1 MGEPLVSAMNAP
13 TSLRDAME
21 SDNTPQS
28 SLESHIS
35 ADRPITTKS
44 DDRLNRSGFASAI
57 AKVIQ
62 HWRNK
67 PSLVIGLFGDWGS
80 GKSSIKNL
88 VIEALSENSGGR
100 IPVVEF
106 SPWQVSGQ
114 DILNDVFFREIGE
127 ALGKTGKGDDATL
140 KRRVARWKL
149 YSSVLSV
156 AANVA
161 RAWKSATNPVQ
172 SPTLSLLAETTS
184 LTLDTSAAV
193 VKSGAEGTES
203 EATLETLSLSELKAS
218 ISDDLAGLT
227 TPILVVLDDIDRL
240 TKEEI
245 RLVLQLVKANAD
257 FPNMIYLLL
266 AQKDTVVKALDEI
279 APDNGETFLE
289 KIVQV
294 GFDVPVMN
302 RKQLQ
307 SSLFEGLNKLLTGD
321 SLSARFDKAH
331 WGSLFPA
338 IYPLFRNLRDLNR
351 FLGSLAFHIEV
362 FRNGETFEVNPV
374 DLIGLEV
381 LRVFEPNVYR
391 RLPQEKEV
399 LTLES
404 RGFRDKKRDEDKRRT
419 DDLVGLASN
428 ERKDSVSKLIAEL
441 FPPSGLLRGHF
452 SASDEQENRWF
463 KELRVCSYKAF
474 DRYFQLATPEG
485 DVSQAD
491 IDELIGQMSNK
502 ESLQGIFAGLT
513 RRGLLETMFQRLHSL
528 SEALPLDHA
537 PAFLAALFE
546 LEFEEREYDLFET
559 PPKDRVVGF
568 TFWYLHRMDERA
580 RVDTLKAALTATDGI
595 GIAVNVAGSFIR
607 FAEPKG
613 QIEPFLE
620 SEEARE
626 ELKGA
631 CLAAI
636 KRVTKQS
643 PSFTPQ
649 LDLCFLRYW
658 VSWDPDAAAAW
669 LLAYLQTR
677 ANVVHFLQSIVST
690 SNGTGG
696 RKRYFILSSL
706 GELIKLDELRKRVS
720 TYLNG
725 DLNDEEGELLKLVNA
740 SFKRIDAGIT
750 EDPYQII
757 QGYQ

>member
-1 MGEPLVSAMNAP
+1 MDSENIP
-13 TSLRDAME
+13 E
-21 SDNTPQS
+21 S
-28 SLESHIS
+28 SLQPHIS
-35 ADRPITTKS
+35 ADRPITRKS
-44 DDRLNRSGFASAI
+44 EDRLNRTGFAGAI
-57 AKVIQ
+57 AKVIAQ
-62 HWRNK
+62 WRNK

-88 VIEALSENSGGR
+88 VVEALSENGEER

-114 DILNDVFFREIGE
+114 EILSEFFFREIG
-127 ALGKTGKGDDATL
+127 AVLGRAVGADEGTRKK
-140 KRRVARWKL
+140 RVARWKL
-149 YSSVLSV
+149 YSSALSV
-156 AANVA
+156 AATLA
-161 RAWKSATNPVQ
+161 RAWKAATNPVLT
-172 SPTLSLLAETTS
+172 PNLALLSEATS
-184 LTLDTSAAV
+184 TTLDASAAI
-193 VKSGAEGTES
+193 VKSGAEGIES
-203 EATLETLSLSELKAS
+203 EATLETPSLSELKAS

-307 SSLFEGLNKLLTGD
+307 SFLFEGLNKLLTGD
-321 SLSARFDKAH
+321 SLSARFDNAH

-338 IYPLFRNLRDLNR
+338 IFPLFRNLRDLNR

-404 RGFRDKKRDEDKRRT
+404 RGFRDKKRDEDKRRI
-419 DDLVGLASN
+419 DDLLILASD

-491 IDELIGQMSNK
+491 IDELIGKMSNK

-513 RRGLLETMFQRLHSL
+513 RRGLLETMFQRLQSL

-537 PAFLAALFE
+537 PTFLAALFE
-546 LEFEEREYDLFET
+546 LEFEEREYDLFEI
-559 PPKDRVVGF
+559 PPKDRLVGF
-568 TFWYLHRMDERA
+568 TYWYLHRMDEMG
-580 RVDTLKAALTATDGI
+580 RVDTLKAALTKTDGI
-595 GIAVNVAGSFIR
+595 GNAINVAGLFVRMS
-607 FAEPKG
+607 EPKG
-613 QIEPFLE
+613 LMQPFFA
-620 SEEARE
+620 SEEARDD
-626 ELKGA
+626 LKQA
-631 CLAAI
+631 CLTAI
-636 KRVTKQS
+636 RRVTERASSFS
-643 PSFTPQ
+643 PN
-649 LDLCFLRYW
+649 LDLGFLRDW
-658 VSWDPDAAAAW
+658 ASWDADSASAW
-669 LLAYLQTR
+669 LLTYLRTR
-677 ANVVHFLQSIVST
+677 ANVVHFLESVVST

-706 GELIKLDELRKRVS
+706 GSLIKLDELRERIS
-720 TYLNG
+720 TCLTG
-725 DLNDEEGELLKLVNA
+725 DLSSEEGELLKLVNA
-740 SFKRIDAGIT
+740 SFKRIDEGVV
-750 EDPYQII
+750 EDPYSII